1 TVRRTPCRSMPTLI
15 VSCSAPNAKWKMPA
29 KRPSCCVDSA
39 KSRCSAGAMIAAIV
53 RQAWLSVKPPVSA
66 SSISQLARAEADGAA
81 DGADGRGS
89 EGEGMGWGGSAACT
103 PADGR
108 TIPFGKRRRAAFGGR
123 LHRCLPPACARVYT
137 FAHADTEPTHDHD
150 HDDPAGAGNQG
161 ATGPPG
167 RRDATQ
173 QVLSRR
179 RGDPPVRRTERV
191 AGGRDPRGLG

>member
-1 TVRRTPCRSMPTLI
+1 GVQTCALP
-15 VSCSAPNAKWKMPA
+15 
-29 KRPSCCVDSA
+29 
-39 KSRCSAGAMIAAIV
+39 
-53 RQAWLSVKPPVSA
+53 
-66 SSISQLARAEADGAA
+66 IS
-81 DGADGRGS
+81 
-89 EGEGMGWGGSAACT
+89 
-103 PADGR
+103 
-108 TIPFGKRRRAAFGGR
+108 
-123 LHRCLPPACARVYT
+123 CARVYT

-191 AGGRDPRGLG
+191 AGGRYPRGLGGGGRRRLRHRRRGRSRHLEMGRECALDGFARRWSISTRRLRSSPTKTPPLRAWSCNASCWLWPSCASIPGSAVRVACPALVNWSCRARATL